1 MVYTIYG
8 DGDGDNDDDDCK
20 MDGDD
25 VEDIESMLQLDQ
37 KEIIQW
43 QIHHIHHD
51 GHYDY
56 DNFHGEDDDGLDDD

>member
-1 MVYTIYG
+1 
-8 DGDGDNDDDDCK
+8 

-37 KEIIQW
+37 REIIQW
-43 QIHHIHHD
+43 QIQHIHHD

-56 DNFHGEDDDGLDDD
+56 DHFHGEDDDGLDDD

>member
-1 MVYTIYG
+1 MVYKIYG

-37 KEIIQW
+37 KEIIN
-43 QIHHIHHD
+43 HD

-56 DNFHGEDDDGLDDD
+56 DHFHGEDDDGLDDD

>member
-8 DGDGDNDDDDCK
+8 DGDNEDDDCK

-37 KEIIQW
+37 EEIIQW
-43 QIHHIHHD
+43 QIQHIH
-51 GHYDY
+51 
-56 DNFHGEDDDGLDDD
+56 